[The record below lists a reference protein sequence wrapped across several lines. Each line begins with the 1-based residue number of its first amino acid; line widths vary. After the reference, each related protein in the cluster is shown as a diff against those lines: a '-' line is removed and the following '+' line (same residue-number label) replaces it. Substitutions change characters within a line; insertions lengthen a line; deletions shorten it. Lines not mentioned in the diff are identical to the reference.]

1 MQRLRRLGLAAL
13 IIAFTPAMVRLSPA
27 VADTRV
33 TASSREFIHLSFA
46 PVVKKAAPA
55 VVNVFS
61 RRIVHT
67 QTTLFNDPLF
77 RRFFGGTPFGLPQ
90 ERVQSSLGSGVIV
103 DASGLI
109 VTNHHVIQNAEEVTV
124 VLADRRE
131 FDAKILI
138 SDERTDMAVLKID
151 THGERLPMIEIGDS
165 DQLEVGDLVL
175 AIGDPFGVGQ
185 TVTSG
190 IVSGLARTAVGLSD
204 IGSFIQTDA
213 PINPGNS
220 GGALVDL
227 DGKLVG
233 INTAIFSQSGGS
245 IGIGFAI
252 PASIVRI
259 AIQAAN
265 AGGRISRPWFGAS
278 GQAVTA
284 EIAASLGLPR
294 PSGVLIKD
302 VAADSPAMR
311 AGIQVGDVILD
322 VDGHE
327 IEDPEGLRFR
337 VATVP
342 TGSTVHLTVW
352 RSGQS
357 RKVAAELTL
366 PPEIP
371 PRQIT
376 ELTGRNPL
384 SGAYVGNLNPAY
396 AEELSLDPTA
406 RGVIVSKVREG
417 STADRLGVEPGDI
430 LVSLN
435 RYDIETVAQLQSLL
449 ATSTGPWT
457 VAVRRN
463 GQLISVTVR

>member
-1 MQRLRRLGLAAL
+1 MLRRSMPGLAAL
-13 IIAFTPAMVRLSPA
+13 AAAILALATLQSAL
-27 VADTRV
+27 ADTR
-33 TASSREFIHLSFA
+33 AAPGSRELIHLSFA

-61 RRIVHT
+61 RRVVKT
-67 QTTLFNDPLF
+67 QSPFFNDPLF

-90 ERVQSSLGSGVIV
+90 ERVQNSLGSGVIV

-109 VTNHHVIQNAEEVTV
+109 VTNHHVIQDADEVTV

-131 FDAKILI
+131 FDAKILL

-151 THGERLPMIEIGDS
+151 AHGEHLPTVEIGDS

-220 GGALVDL
+220 GGALLDL

-252 PASIVRI
+252 PAAMVRI
-259 AIQAAN
+259 AIQAAKS
-265 AGGRISRPWFGAS
+265 GGHISRPWFGAS

-284 EIAASLGLPR
+284 EIASGLGLDR

-302 VAADSPAMR
+302 IAPDSPASR
-311 AGIQVGDVILD
+311 SGVHIGEVILD
-322 VDGHE
+322 IDGHE
-327 IEDPEGLRFR
+327 VEDPEGLRYR
-337 VATVP
+337 IATAP
-342 TGSTVHLTVW
+342 PGTTVRLTMW
-352 RSGQS
+352 HNGQT

-366 PPEIP
+366 PPDTP
-371 PRQIT
+371 ARDIT
-376 ELTGRNPL
+376 EITGRNPL
-384 SGAYVGNLNPAY
+384 AGAVVGNLNPAFD
-396 AEELSLDPTA
+396 EELSLDPIT
-406 RGVIVSKVREG
+406 RGVVVSKVREG
-417 STADRLGVEPGDI
+417 TAAERLGLQPGDVI
-430 LVSLN
+430 ANISHHE
-435 RYDIETVAQLQSLL
+435 IESVTQLQSLL
-449 ATSTGPWT
+449 ASSSGPWI
-457 VAVRRN
+457 VAIMRN
-463 GQLISVTVR
+463 GQRISVTVR